1 MANVSPISMKN
12 NTKLS
17 INKVSAKTNSVKVAD
32 LKNYNAYEDEK
43 IDYNKQISDLSV
55 DNNIGSIGDINLDGK
70 VNASDEKNLQEYLN
84 LDSKERLVYAT
95 EHSHMFETSRL
106 LEKYKDNSNLNEII
120 NMAYN
125 GETYPRIEQTAD
137 GTYGDTAES
146 IAQKQENEKIIMEF
160 REAFTQDELTV
171 GESGIDNFMSI
182 VNGKS
187 IYYDING
194 DGKTDLNDLT
204 ALQKY
209 NQIMND
215 YKNDKNPSSD
225 PKINTSG
232 NFADLTDYQN
242 VSFTAIDF
250 IQYLAFNGYDIS
262 KLSGKTIKESISL
275 FNVDEDDYQL
285 KYFKTLIANG
295 FGDYKIVEVVQ
306 DGSFDAIVV
315 QDPNGNYRVFYNS
328 SKAYG
333 DYTNDI
339 GDYLFDARNVFE
351 EQFVNGWV
359 DSFLKD
365 SIDKAGS
372 TAGTIGG
379 AAIGSLLMGPVGIFV
394 GGSIGGE
401 TVENIGLGA
410 YKKLIDIIR
419 NGLDSDSIADATIID
434 FIDTQLSNSG
444 IDESMKNQIMDVI
457 KNGGLNGQYED
468 QQNKAKALAD
478 KYYNK
483 AAGEGK
489 KLSIQ
494 GYSLGGNLAEESYLF
509 LCDRE
514 GANDVLDGIV
524 LFNPYHDNLTKEEVD
539 KIKNAKGF
547 ELYCAEGDMVSTVF
561 NYNDFKDDA
570 KYLYMDYKPLLEEQA
585 GDSNN
590 GFEFEQLANFNAIFG
605 FTHMN
610 QPYLTDE
617 FKGTESRKAIAE
629 DGSIRKN
636 VEGYDVHGHHFEE
649 LSKYL
654 FGGEVI
660 TNVDD
665 LGKTMVTKAASK
677 FLGVNLTE
685 DDLKDPSKV
694 VENTGT
700 KFVQNKVFSW
710 LLSYINSQYLDG
722 GGASSDF

>member
-1 MANVSPISMKN
+1 M
-12 NTKLS
+12 
-17 INKVSAKTNSVKVAD
+17 
-32 LKNYNAYEDEK
+32 
-43 IDYNKQISDLSV
+43 SV

-84 LDSKERLVYAT
+84 LDSKEILVYAT

-106 LEKYKDNSNLNEII
+106 LEKYKDKPNLNEII
-120 NMAYN
+120 NLAYN

-146 IAQKQENEKIIMEF
+146 IAQKQANENIIMEF

-204 ALQKY
+204 SLQKY

-215 YKNDKNPSSD
+215 YKNDKNPTSD

-232 NFADLTDYQN
+232 NFSNLTDYQN

-379 AAIGSLLMGPVGIFV
+379 AAIGNFLMGP
-394 GGSIGGE
+394 GGLFMGASIGGKTGE
-401 TVENIGLGA
+401 IAGLA
-410 YKKLIDIIR
+410 LYQKAIDIIR

-483 AAGEGK
+483 E
-489 KLSIQ
+489 SIIT
-494 GYSLGGNLAEESYLF
+494 F
-509 LCDRE
+509 
-514 GANDVLDGIV
+514 
-524 LFNPYHDNLTKEEVD
+524 
-539 KIKNAKGF
+539 
-547 ELYCAEGDMVSTVF
+547 ST
-561 NYNDFKDDA
+561 
-570 KYLYMDYKPLLEEQA
+570 
-585 GDSNN
+585 S
-590 GFEFEQLANFNAIFG
+590 
-605 FTHMN
+605 
-610 QPYLTDE
+610 
-617 FKGTESRKAIAE
+617 
-629 DGSIRKN
+629 SIPTS
-636 VEGYDVHGHHFEE
+636 F
-649 LSKYL
+649 
-654 FGGEVI
+654 I
-660 TNVDD
+660 
-665 LGKTMVTKAASK
+665 
-677 FLGVNLTE
+677 
-685 DDLKDPSKV
+685 
-694 VENTGT
+694 
-700 KFVQNKVFSW
+700 
-710 LLSYINSQYLDG
+710 I
-722 GGASSDF
+722 

>member
-1 MANVSPISMKN
+1 MAKVSPISMKN

-43 IDYNKQISDLSV
+43 IDYNKQISDLSIN
-55 DNNIGSIGDINLDGK
+55 NNIGSIGDINLDGK

-204 ALQKY
+204 SLQKY

-215 YKNDKNPSSD
+215 YKNDKNPSSN

-359 DSFLKD
+359 DSFIED
-365 SIDKAGS
+365 SIGKVGS

-444 IDESMKNQIMDVI
+444 IM
-457 KNGGLNGQYED
+457 
-468 QQNKAKALAD
+468 
-478 KYYNK
+478 
-483 AAGEGK
+483 
-489 KLSIQ
+489 
-494 GYSLGGNLAEESYLF
+494 
-509 LCDRE
+509 
-514 GANDVLDGIV
+514 
-524 LFNPYHDNLTKEEVD
+524 VD
-539 KIKNAKGF
+539 
-547 ELYCAEGDMVSTVF
+547 
-561 NYNDFKDDA
+561 
-570 KYLYMDYKPLLEEQA
+570 
-585 GDSNN
+585 
-590 GFEFEQLANFNAIFG
+590 
-605 FTHMN
+605 
-610 QPYLTDE
+610 
-617 FKGTESRKAIAE
+617 
-629 DGSIRKN
+629 
-636 VEGYDVHGHHFEE
+636 
-649 LSKYL
+649 
-654 FGGEVI
+654 
-660 TNVDD
+660 
-665 LGKTMVTKAASK
+665 
-677 FLGVNLTE
+677 
-685 DDLKDPSKV
+685 
-694 VENTGT
+694 
-700 KFVQNKVFSW
+700 
-710 LLSYINSQYLDG
+710 
-722 GGASSDF
+722 